1 MSETVLPTHASAFR
15 ALAAQE
21 IKNYLRHP
29 LFIIGVLLAI
39 LSVVAIGADEAS
51 SSLFQVLVPATSLGV
66 FGVMVMAG
74 LVRRSDEVHAA
85 AGAVVVSERQRT
97 LALASAA
104 VVPFTVGLLWYA
116 WAIWAWHEH
125 PAKDYTVPFGDVGDS
140 WAYAVMF
147 ALGVLSTLGGPVL
160 GLVVGRWLHFRGAPL
175 LVAVLLV
182 MVTIMMQGI
191 IEPLRYVRVFTPFTW
206 FGGPQGIEGDPERW
220 VIMTG
225 SPYWYC
231 AYLAALCALGVL
243 VAALHD
249 REQPRGILAKATA
262 ATLVVAVAL
271 GTLSMT
277 TGIQEER
284 VNPLPS
290 PAAD

>member
-1 MSETVLPTHASAFR
+1 MRETVVPARATAFR

-29 LFIIGVLLAI
+29 LFIIGLVLTA
-39 LSVVAIGADEAS
+39 LSVVFIGPEEND
-51 SSLFQVLVPATSLGV
+51 SSLFQVLVPATAMGV

-74 LVRRSDEVHAA
+74 LVRRSDKAHAA

-116 WAIWAWHEH
+116 WAIWAWHAH
-125 PAKDYTVPFGDVGDS
+125 PAKPNTVPGEVGDD

-147 ALGVLSTLGGPVL
+147 ALGVISTVGGPIL
-160 GLVVGRWLHFRGAPL
+160 GLVVGRWLRFRGAPL

-182 MVTIMMQGI
+182 MATIMMQGI
-191 IEPLRYVRVFTPFTW
+191 IEPLRYVRVFMPFTW
-206 FGGPQGIEGDPERW
+206 FGGPNGVEGDPERW
-220 VIMTG
+220 VIFTG

-231 AYLAALCALGVL
+231 GYLVALCALGVL

-249 REQPRGILAKATA
+249 REQPRGRLAKVTVA
-262 ATLVVAVAL
+262 AVVVALAL

-277 TGIQEER
+277 MGVQDEI
-284 VNPLPS
+284 VNPLPG
-290 PAAD
+290 PAAE

>member
-1 MSETVLPTHASAFR
+1 MSETVLPTSATAFR

-29 LFIIGVLLAI
+29 LFIVGVLLTA
-39 LSVVAIGADEAS
+39 LTVVFVGPDEND
-51 SSLFQVLVPATSLGV
+51 SSLFQVLAPATAIGV
-66 FGVMVMAG
+66 FGLMVMAG
-74 LVRRSDEVHAA
+74 LVRRSDKAHAA

-97 LALASAA
+97 LALASAV

-116 WAIWAWHEH
+116 WAIWAWHAH
-125 PAKDYTVPFGDVGDS
+125 PAKPNTLPDEIGDG

-147 ALGVLSTLGGPVL
+147 ALGVLSTVGGPIL
-160 GLVVGRWLHFRGAPL
+160 GLVVGRWLRFRGAPL

-182 MVTIMMQGI
+182 MATIVMQGL
-191 IEPLRYVRVFTPFTW
+191 IEPLRFVRVFMPFTW
-206 FGGPQGIEGDPERW
+206 FGGPNGVEGDPERW
-220 VIMTG
+220 VIFTG

-231 AYLAALCALGVL
+231 LYLAALCVLGVL

-249 REQPRGILAKATA
+249 REQARGRLAKATVA
-262 ATLVVAVAL
+262 VLVVALAL

-277 TGIQEER
+277 MGVQDEI
-284 VNPLPS
+284 VNPLPG
-290 PAAD
+290 PAYE

>member
-1 MSETVLPTHASAFR
+1 MSDIILPTGATAFR

-29 LFIIGVLLAI
+29 LFVVGVLLTAI
-39 LSVVAIGADEAS
+39 SVVFIGPDDAD
-51 SSLFQVLVPATSLGV
+51 SSLFQVLVPATALGI

-74 LVRRSDEVHAA
+74 LVRRSDRAHSA

-97 LALASAA
+97 CALASAV

-116 WAIWAWHEH
+116 WAIWAWHAH
-125 PAKDYTVPFGDVGDS
+125 PAQPNTVPSEIGDG

-147 ALGVLSTLGGPVL
+147 ALGVISTVGGPVL
-160 GLVVGRWLHFRGAPL
+160 GLVVGRWLRFRGAAL

-182 MVTIMMQGI
+182 MVTIVMQGG
-191 IEPLRYVRVFTPFTW
+191 IEPLRYVRVFMPFTW
-206 FGGPQGIEGDPERW
+206 FGGPNGVEGDPERW
-220 VIMTG
+220 VVFTG

-231 AYLAALCALGVL
+231 AYLAALCAIGVL
-243 VAALHD
+243 VAVLHD
-249 REQPRGILAKATA
+249 REQPRRGLAKVTA
-262 ATLVVAVAL
+262 AVAVVALAL

-277 TGIQEER
+277 TGVQDEI
-284 VNPLPS
+284 VNPLPG
-290 PAAD
+290 PAYE